1 MWWWFFSEEWWWGP
15 NNSSHSRISGRGKLA
30 WNFYVYQMKHVFL
43 KRMRNILL
51 NFSLLHTLAA
61 VCPGLL
67 TALCPIPLNGV
78 PSFLSKPRAFTCI
91 LSPWCS
97 PSLELLFCNDGLLS
111 PCLIASSTS
120 TVALAYTRTCSM
132 VPYLT
137 TCWLTFTSPST
148 AAPLCS
154 LSQTSYQNH
163 WIHFYASQFLF
174 YLHLSGF
181 ISNIPL
187 KLL

>member
-1 MWWWFFSEEWWWGP
+1 MWWWFFSGEWWWGP
-15 NNSSHSRISGRGKLA
+15 NNSSRSRISGRGKLA
-30 WNFYVYQMKHVFL
+30 CNFYVSQMKHVFL
-43 KRMRNILL
+43 KRMRNLLL
-51 NFSLLHTLAA
+51 NVSLLHTLAD
-61 VCPGLL
+61 VCPGLR
-67 TALCPIPLNGV
+67 TALCPIALNGV
-78 PSFLSKPRAFTCI
+78 PSFLSKAWAFTCI

-97 PSLELLFCNDGLLS
+97 PSLELLFCNY
-111 PCLIASSTS
+111 PF
-120 TVALAYTRTCSM
+120 VALPHCFLHFHCRHGLYTCSM
-132 VPYLT
+132 VPYLK

-148 AAPLCS
+148 AALLCS

-163 WIHFYASQFLF
+163 RIRFCASQFLF